1 MNFASAKHNAN
12 NITFEE
18 IVTVSGRKQ
27 VNEPRFFSRWAA
39 DTGHRRYDSMDFLP
53 PPMVC
58 RDDIYNTF
66 SGLRAASLPAV
77 VGERDMSPILDLMYD
92 LCDRDEASRQYILRF
107 MAHLVQMPGIL
118 PGTGIIMKSK
128 QGRGKNTLWG
138 TFFAHKVL
146 GEDLYHSSANP
157 DHFFG
162 RFANGMVNKLLTNF
176 NEVEANHTNKI
187 MGLVKE
193 AITEPFLNYEKKG
206 LDVVKVHNFARQ
218 VWFSNEIMPIKISS
232 DDRRWVA
239 VQASDQMP
247 EIGSREHSEYF
258 KRIHTWISDDGNVR
272 AFYDKLL
279 TMDLSNWDAER
290 DRPRTSFYSGL
301 QQLSL
306 DRVDRW
312 LVKAVETQ
320 TLPQKIYGDPLLDL
334 INVSEGGSTPLTRQW
349 LSNRMKDFIGK
360 GVFKKPNKKGTV
372 YMFDSCALRATLVA
386 QHKIDSAVLY
396 ISDEDND

>member
-1 MNFASAKHNAN
+1 
-12 NITFEE
+12 
-18 IVTVSGRKQ
+18 
-27 VNEPRFFSRWAA
+27 
-39 DTGHRRYDSMDFLP
+39 
-53 PPMVC
+53 MVC

-372 YMFDSCALRATLVA
+372 YMFDSCALIATLVA
-386 QHKIDSAVLY
+386 QHKIDSGAVSYL
-396 ISDEDND
+396 SDEDSDA